1 MSKAK
6 QAKDGRV
13 PAEKL
18 IIAESKRKRKLVE
31 DPKENSPSKEA
42 VPPPVDRASPASQH
56 ESEDSGE
63 LDLPEKIA
71 KPGRVLNFRNYFSA
85 GARSCRPLCNYSDDE
100 MRAETRKQSLRA
112 MRYL

>member
-1 MSKAK
+1 MSKNSK
-6 QAKDGRV
+6 TKEGRV
-13 PAEKL
+13 PSEKL
-18 IIAESKRKRKLVE
+18 LVDSKRKRKQPE
-31 DPKENSPSKEA
+31 EEKDNSHSKVA